1 MTGKRLG
8 IGFIGTGNISSAYL
22 KAILGKDGMP
32 GFGVLDVN
40 GLADMKAEAA
50 SAREIQE
57 GINEQYQGV
66 EGESADSLLQEFTDT
81 AIDFT
86 ETEYAAAVA
95 DEPVTASTAPIV
107 RMVQLLIAEAVQLGA
122 SHIAL
127 RPEGGGVQMYY
138 VIADKLVRRDCPP
151 QRLLLAIIQRLCD
164 LAGITYRP
172 EGLQM
177 GEFSVTPMQFAALAK
192 LHDAGRVS
200 QIELGRSTAMDPA
213 TVWGVVNR
221 LAKQGYVAQSPAPSD
236 GRLVMVELTDAGR
249 EATQRMKAVAAEVSR
264 ETLRAFTDEEARQ
277 LLALLSRLG
286 D

>member
-1 MTGKRLG
+1 
-8 IGFIGTGNISSAYL
+8 
-22 KAILGKDGMP
+22 
-32 GFGVLDVN
+32 
-40 GLADMKAEAA
+40 
-50 SAREIQE
+50 
-57 GINEQYQGV
+57 
-66 EGESADSLLQEFTDT
+66 
-81 AIDFT
+81 
-86 ETEYAAAVA
+86 
-95 DEPVTASTAPIV
+95 
-107 RMVQLLIAEAVQLGA
+107 
-122 SHIAL
+122 
-127 RPEGGGVQMYY
+127 MYY

-236 GRLVMVELTDAGR
+236 GRLVMVELTDADVLWYGIDRTNR
-249 EATQRMKAVAAEVSR
+249 EIALPAEEPSR
-264 ETLRAFTDEEARQ
+264 KLRDLQQAMQTYRAQHTGLLQYVRTTSDDLRRRLVDRQ
-277 LLALLSRLG
+277 QCDAYQWALLISTHEQRHILQIREIKANPKFPRPER
-286 D
+286 